1 MGQASGVTANRISV
15 GRALIGMLPVL
26 WSAELQAADDADKSK
41 EYLACMDK
49 AGGVTSDMLNC
60 IGAEMKV
67 QDAQLNE
74 NYKTLVTKISK
85 TRKNELQEAQR
96 AWIKFRELNCNFYG
110 DDGSIAQVAI
120 NSCFLDATMDR
131 AKELKRLMPDN

>member
-131 AKELKRLMPDN
+131 AKS

>member
-26 WSAELQAADDADKSK
+26 WSAELQAADDADKST

>member
-26 WSAELQAADDADKSK
+26 WSAELQAADDADAK

-74 NYKTLVTKISK
+74 NYKNLVTKISK